1 MNRLIVR
8 DGKGGRDRATILPEK
23 LIRPLRVSLEKGCRQ
38 HEADLAE
45 DAGWVELSHALAVNT
60 AMQDANGLG
69 SGFSLPLA
77 GTGINPPVRS
87 GDTISTNRRSNGQ
100 PGGR

>member
-1 MNRLIVR
+1 MNRLIVQ

-60 AMQDANGLG
+60 AMQDANE
-69 SGFSLPLA
+69 
-77 GTGINPPVRS
+77 GIRQIGAILHAKRS
-87 GDTISTNRRSNGQ
+87 VSDER
-100 PGGR
+100 